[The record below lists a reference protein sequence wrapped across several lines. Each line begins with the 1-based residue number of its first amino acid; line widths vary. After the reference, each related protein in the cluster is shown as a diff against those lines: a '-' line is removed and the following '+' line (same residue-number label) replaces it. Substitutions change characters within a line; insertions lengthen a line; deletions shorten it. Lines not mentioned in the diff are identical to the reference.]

1 MTQEDVDAII
11 GKTRREWRSAKVTL
25 GAFEVET
32 RKLKEFVSALKDAVA
47 QPDRIGFADHQR
59 QDGGPPAFTFRDEQ
73 FNSLTPQYLRTLG
86 DNIRKQKEL
95 IARLREELTKLEG
108 EDPGA

>member
-1 MTQEDVDAII
+1 
-11 GKTRREWRSAKVTL
+11 RSAKATL

-32 RKLKEFVSALKDAVA
+32 RKLKEFVSALNDAIA
-47 QPDRIGFADHQR
+47 QPDRIGFEGYSYQR
-59 QDGGPPAFTFRDEQ
+59 QDGSPPAFTFRDEQ

-86 DNIRKQKEL
+86 DNIRKQKET